1 MKIRARAPAVAR
13 TPRFRQLSPSRE
25 NAARHLVPRPA
36 IPEAIIPSSTETVL
50 ITTADLESAVP
61 LRDGFA
67 EAGFDTELLT
77 REESVA
83 DYPDGALLVLTGDLR
98 RPAARRRVDE
108 AGDADHMPV
117 VGVAASEAERAAC
130 RELALAAC
138 ISKPVDVSEA
148 VAEGRRLIERR
159 RLRRITGIVG
169 ETEAMYEA
177 LERVVQFAPVD
188 ATVLVTGESG
198 TGKELIARG
207 IHALSAR
214 RHQPFIAANVAA
226 LSETIL
232 ESELFGHEK
241 GAFTG
246 AIAQRKGLFELAHK
260 GTLFLDEIGE
270 MPTATQTKL
279 LRVLEERQFLRV
291 GGESPIRVDA
301 RVITATNRDL
311 RTLVEYGQFRRDLY
325 YRLNVLHIRMP
336 PLRERVDDIPLLV
349 EAFAREV
356 ADRHDREPVS
366 LSEDALDLLRGY
378 DWPGNIRELR
388 NLVESMGVLSPGR
401 TIRPDDLP
409 TPLRSGGGRRGV
421 PVPLSMETGADGLRP
436 ELEFVFRTL
445 VDLRVDLEDLRDRFE
460 QFRRERALAR
470 PATALLPAGLREG
483 VEVMDAEEVPFGEAV
498 DGAEVEKDRE
508 PTVAGAASP
517 GTGGEPDDVAA
528 RSPEDTRS
536 RDDAGEAGPAAAL
549 DLDGA
554 VVYRPGMTLEDLER
568 EAIAAALAE
577 VKGNRRKAAEALGI
591 GERTLYRKIKQYDI
605 PL

>member
-1 MKIRARAPAVAR
+1 METGRRAPTVAR
-13 TPRFRQLSPSRE
+13 TRRCRQLSPSRDPQ
-25 NAARHLVPRPA
+25 A
-36 IPEAIIPSSTETVL
+36 PEATIPSSAETVL
-50 ITTADLESAVP
+50 ITTVDLESAVP

-67 EAGFDTELLT
+67 AAGFDTELLT
-77 REESVA
+77 REEALA
-83 DYPDGALLVLTGDLR
+83 DYPDGVLLVLTGDLR
-98 RPAARRRVDE
+98 RPAARRRVEE
-108 AGDADHMPV
+108 AGECDHMPV
-117 VGVAASEAERAAC
+117 LGVAASEAEKVAC

-138 ISKPVDVSEA
+138 VSKPVDVREA

-169 ETEAMYEA
+169 ETEPMHEA

-207 IHALSAR
+207 IHALSSR

-226 LSETIL
+226 LPETIL

-270 MPTATQTKL
+270 MPTTTQTKL

-291 GGESPIRVDA
+291 GGESSIRVDV

-311 RTLVEYGQFRRDLY
+311 RTLVEYGHFRRDLY

-336 PLRERVDDIPLLV
+336 PLRERVDDIPILV

-356 ADRHDREPVS
+356 AGRHDLEPVS
-366 LSEDALDLLRGY
+366 LSVEALDVLRGY
-378 DWPGNIRELR
+378 DWPGNVRELR
-388 NLVESMGVLSPGR
+388 NLVESMVVLSPGR
-401 TIRPDDLP
+401 TIHPDDLP
-409 TPLRSGGGRRGV
+409 SPIRSGGGRRGV
-421 PVPLSMETGADGLRP
+421 PVPIPMDAGSDGLRP

-445 VDLRVDLEDLRDRFE
+445 VDLRVDLEDLRDRFD
-460 QFRRERALAR
+460 QFRRERALAG
-470 PATALLPAGLREG
+470 PGTALLPAGLDA
-483 VEVMDAEEVPFGEAV
+483 VEVMDAEEVSIGEAL
-498 DGAEVEKDRE
+498 DPAAEDEGTAR
-508 PTVAGAASP
+508 GAAGPDSP
-517 GTGGEPDDVAA
+517 GRNREDAA
-528 RSPEDTRS
+528 PEG
-536 RDDAGEAGPAAAL
+536 DAREADFGRGF

-591 GERTLYRKIKQYDI
+591 GERTLYRKIKQYEI

>member
-1 MKIRARAPAVAR
+1 
-13 TPRFRQLSPSRE
+13 
-25 NAARHLVPRPA
+25 
-36 IPEAIIPSSTETVL
+36 
-50 ITTADLESAVP
+50 VP

-67 EAGFDTELLT
+67 DAGFDTELLT

-83 DYPDGALLVLTGDLR
+83 DYPESALLILTGDLR
-98 RPAARRRVDE
+98 RPAARRRVEE
-108 AGDADHMPV
+108 AHDRDHMPV
-117 VGVAASEAERAAC
+117 LGVAASEAEAAAC
-130 RELALAAC
+130 RELGLALCLA
-138 ISKPVDVSEA
+138 KPVDVREA
-148 VAEGRRLIERR
+148 VAEGRRMIERR

-169 ETEAMYEA
+169 ETEAMQEA

-214 RHQPFIAANVAA
+214 RHRPFIAANVAA
-226 LSETIL
+226 LPETIL

-270 MPTATQTKL
+270 MPMTTQTKL
-279 LRVLEERQFLRV
+279 LRVLEEREFLRV
-291 GGESPIRVDA
+291 GGETPIRVDV

-311 RTLVEYGQFRRDLY
+311 RALAEYGQFRRDLY
-325 YRLNVLHIRMP
+325 FRLNVLHIAMP
-336 PLRERVDDIPLLV
+336 PLRERMADIPLLA

-356 ADRHDREPVS
+356 AHRHDREPVT
-366 LSEDALDLLRGY
+366 LSPDAVELLRGY

-388 NLVESMGVLSPGR
+388 NLVESMGVLFPGR
-401 TIRPDDLP
+401 AIRPEDLP
-409 TPLRSGGGRRGV
+409 SPIRSGAGRRSV
-421 PVPLSMETGADGLRP
+421 PARLPPETPTDGLRP

-445 VDLRVDLEDLRDRFE
+445 VDLRVDLEDLKDRFDA
-460 QFRRERALAR
+460 FRRERAIGGGG
-470 PATALLPAGLREG
+470 PALLTAGLDGG
-483 VEVMDAEEVPFGEAV
+483 VEVLDAEEVPITEA
-498 DGAEVEKDRE
+498 
-508 PTVAGAASP
+508 
-517 GTGGEPDDVAA
+517 PD
-528 RSPEDTRS
+528 
-536 RDDAGEAGPAAAL
+536 EAGPRGDEPESADPGGEDAL
-549 DLDGA
+549 TEAGAEADRTGEATAMDPEGAIDLDGV

-568 EAIAAALAE
+568 EAITAALAD